1 MLTTMK
7 TTSEALNNV
16 SSSYSSSV
24 VEVAV
29 DCNKNKDTQ
38 LDKGKEKLEEQYIM
52 ENSEYEKEYSDD
64 DDDEVDENGKGHFH
78 FSSDSEMYP
87 VQAIR
92 LVVVIVLTVVTIAI
106 VVNAMWIRPLRV
118 TPQLRCDAVA
128 AVTTTAILRL
138 HQTVIVVT
146 DEVLETDKIAILW
159 HNCGCRPKIR
169 LLALQ
174 ITYSHSE
181 QNYELGWP
189 ESANTWEP
197 LEHLSY
203 VPDIIEAFEQSSGS
217 GKQRKRRRANVYHH
231 AEFKKR
237 QERCNTPYSLRHIPR
252 TTADNHTQSAPLND
266 HTLTDPCAFPQPV
279 LFADVLENKGDS
291 SSLGQAETSNG
302 CRSSNPRELSNG
314 NEENDY
320 DPKLSELKAATTSRH
335 GADKPTIHY
344 REGKVAAEID
354 QMNGHS
360 KGVSAEQ
367 VESDHS
373 RGVKRKKSGSAKK
386 LKEDSLAS
394 EPVNGEQPISTSAGT
409 FESTRTENIHHAGNN
424 SKKKTVL
431 VKPICNIIKILKPLG
446 CSPTVS
452 GKNISVT
459 FMALSSSSTT
469 SNVSATALAL
479 TEQSYEESIVQKLSV

>member
-38 LDKGKEKLEEQYIM
+38 LDKGKEKVEEQYIM

-92 LVVVIVLTVVTIAI
+92 RKRIRKGQVQYLVK
-106 VVNAMWIRPLRV
+106 W
-118 TPQLRCDAVA
+118 
-128 AVTTTAILRL
+128 
-138 HQTVIVVT
+138 
-146 DEVLETDKIAILW
+146 
-159 HNCGCRPKIR
+159 
-169 LLALQ
+169 
-174 ITYSHSE
+174 
-181 QNYELGWP
+181 LGWP

-459 FMALSSSSTT
+459 FMALRSDGTEVMVDNGYLKSHYPLLLIEYYEQRISY
-469 SNVSATALAL
+469 SACSDR
-479 TEQSYEESIVQKLSV
+479 TEL